1 MRSGPFPRALD
12 AAVELQYAPV
22 KLDCVLVGLL
32 VGDDV
37 HAWAARNDGNG
48 GSAPSAPEV
57 AFGVEA
63 DSDSWQW
70 DDSEEDG

>member
-1 MRSGPFPRALD
+1 M
-12 AAVELQYAPV
+12 
-22 KLDCVLVGLL
+22 KLDCVLVVLL